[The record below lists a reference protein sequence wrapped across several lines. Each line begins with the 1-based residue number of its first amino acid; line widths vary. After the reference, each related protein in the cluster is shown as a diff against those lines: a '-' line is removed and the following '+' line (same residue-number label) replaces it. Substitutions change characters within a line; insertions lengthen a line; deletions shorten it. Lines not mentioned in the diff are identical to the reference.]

1 MFLIKIGGG
10 KELNLKGIISD
21 LAALN
26 EKFIIVHGANVLR
39 DELAQKLDYK
49 KKVVTSLSGY
59 DSVLS
64 DETTIDLMMMAYAGL
79 KNKRIVELCQQNG
92 INAVG
97 LSGLD
102 GKLIQGKRN
111 SGIKVR
117 EGGKTLLLRDFSGKP
132 KSINKQ
138 LIELLLNNGYTPVL
152 SVPLIDENNFAIN
165 SENDDIIALLQS
177 EFKAEKIISLIEAPG
192 FLLDKK
198 DPNSLV
204 ASITKTELEE
214 MERKV
219 EGRMKRKILALR
231 KLFGETSSSGESGN
245 TTVILSD
252 GRTEHPIL
260 DALNGKGTTIS

>member
-1 MFLIKIGGG
+1 MFIIKIGGG
-10 KELNLKGIISD
+10 KGINLKGVISD
-21 LAALN
+21 LATLK
-26 EKFIIVHGANVLR
+26 EKFIIVHGANALR
-39 DELAQKLDYK
+39 DELASKIGFE

-102 GKLIQGKRN
+102 GRVIQGKRN

-132 KSINKQ
+132 KSINKD
-138 LIELLLNNGYTPVL
+138 LLELLLQNGYTPVL

-165 SENDDIIALLQS
+165 SENDDIVALLQS
-177 EFKAEKIISLIEAPG
+177 EFKADKIISLIEEPG
-192 FLLDKK
+192 FLLDKN
-198 DPNSLV
+198 DPSTLV
-204 ASITKTELEE
+204 SNISKAELEA
-214 MERKV
+214 MEQKV
-219 EGRMKRKILALR
+219 DGRMKRKILALR
-231 KLFGETSSSGESGN
+231 KLFCEGIPSGESGD

-252 GRTEHPIL
+252 GRTVHPVI
-260 DALNGKGTTIS
+260 DALNGKGTTIK

>member
-1 MFLIKIGGG
+1 MFIIKIGGG
-10 KELNLKGIISD
+10 KGINLKGVISD
-21 LAALN
+21 LATLK
-26 EKFIIVHGANVLR
+26 EKFIIVHGANALR
-39 DELAQKLDYK
+39 DELAAKIGFD

-92 INAVG
+92 INSVG

-102 GKLIQGKRN
+102 GRVIQGKRN

-132 KSINKQ
+132 KSINKD
-138 LIELLLNNGYTPVL
+138 LLELLLQNGYTPVL

-165 SENDDIIALLQS
+165 SENDDIVALLQS
-177 EFKAEKIISLIEAPG
+177 EFKADKIISLIEEPG
-192 FLLDKK
+192 FLLDKN
-198 DPNSLV
+198 DPSTLV
-204 ASITKTELEE
+204 PNISKEELEA
-214 MERKV
+214 MEQKV
-219 EGRMKRKILALR
+219 DGRMKRKILALK
-231 KLFGETSSSGESGN
+231 KLFESGD

-252 GRTEHPIL
+252 GRTEHPVI
-260 DALNGKGTTIS
+260 DALNGKGTTIK

>member
-1 MFLIKIGGG
+1 MLLVKIGGG

-21 LAALN
+21 LATLQ

-39 DELAQKLDYK
+39 DELAQKLGYK

-102 GKLIQGKRN
+102 GKVIQGKRN

-165 SENDDIIALLQS
+165 SENDDIVVLLQT
-177 EFKAEKIISLIEAPG
+177 ELRAEKIISLIEAPG
-192 FLLDKK
+192 FLLDKD

-204 ASITKTELEE
+204 TRISKAELEA
-214 MERKV
+214 MEQKV

-231 KLFGETSSSGESGN
+231 KLFGEGLSSGDGGD

-252 GRTEHPIL
+252 GRTVHPIL
-260 DALNGKGTTIS
+260 DALNGNGTTII